1 MPNCPDCNNFLKE
14 GAFHCLCG
22 WRSKPKEPE
31 KPGNCCNKCGD
42 LRAYRC
48 GPDHAPF
55 FLCDLCR
62 EKFKKS
68 LESEP
73 DYFNDLVDKKYG
85 Q

>member
-1 MPNCPDCNNFLKE
+1 MNCPECNNFLKE

-48 GPDHAPF
+48 GPDDKPV
-55 FLCDLCR
+55 FLCDTHR
-62 EKFKKS
+62 EEFKQILK
-68 LESEP
+68 EPARDPSEP
-73 DYFNDLVDKKYG
+73 NDDIAF
-85 Q
+85 